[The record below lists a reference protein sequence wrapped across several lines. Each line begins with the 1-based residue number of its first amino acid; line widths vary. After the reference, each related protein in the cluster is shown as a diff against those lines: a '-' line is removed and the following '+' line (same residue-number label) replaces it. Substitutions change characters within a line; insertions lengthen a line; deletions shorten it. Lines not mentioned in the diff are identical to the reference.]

1 MSVTSVASVFFLL
14 QTSLSSN
21 IASALCLLL
30 SSVVLSMVRP
40 SMHAGYV
47 GEDYG

>member
-1 MSVTSVASVFFLL
+1 MSVTSVASVFFL

-40 SMHAGYV
+40 SMPAGYV